1 VILSSRATQ
10 DVDRRVDVLGVRR
23 LAAQHGGVEGGAGE
37 SEVVEA
43 DVLPPTITLGD
54 LEQAIQ
60 RRRDVLPSPST
71 ALAATMDYAGLR
83 IAVGT
88 LIAERPRVGT
98 RLPRPLMAFSRQREQ
113 RGATFAGSRLVAC
126 D

>member
-1 VILSSRATQ
+1 MKTFTGAKGAPPRCHAWKVAQ
-10 DVDRRVDVLGVRR
+10 
-23 LAAQHGGVEGGAGE
+23 LAAEARRIASARPAGI
-37 SEVVEA
+37 A
-43 DVLPPTITLGD
+43 TPKG
-54 LEQAIQ
+54 QAIQ